1 MASFRSFAV
10 AAALANGAQASTMS
24 EGTARANPIRRVVTM
39 IQDMAKKVEQQGER
53 DEEIFEKFMCYC
65 KNGASNLQA
74 SIDAAITK
82 IPQVESSIKEGIAT
96 QTQLNADLKMH
107 KSDRADAKAA
117 IAAATAIRTK
127 EAATYATDSS
137 DHQTNIA
144 AMGKAIAAL
153 EKGAAGFLQTNA
165 GAQVNHLV
173 RKLSID
179 MDLSNTDRDVISAF
193 LTTKQNAGYAPQG
206 GEITGILKQM
216 KETME
221 GDLDDIN
228 KQEEEA
234 KANFDALVS
243 AKEQEIAA
251 ATKAIEE
258 KTVREGE
265 VAVSIVNMK
274 EDLDDTQKALAED
287 QKFLAD
293 MDKNCATKKDEF
305 AVVVATRK
313 EELTALAETIKILND
328 DDALDLFK
336 KTLPSASLLQIKVQ
350 SKVVKSMALKALQ
363 ASKGARDPRLDL
375 IALALKGKKANFDKV
390 LGMIDDM
397 VVLLGEEQKD
407 DNNKKA
413 YCESQ
418 LDKTDDEQK
427 VLKQTIS
434 DLTKAMEDAEERI
447 ATLKDELAAL
457 TKGIADLDK
466 SVADAT
472 QVRQEENAAYTDNM
486 ANNNA
491 AKELIGIAKN
501 RMNKFYNPKMYVAPP
516 KRELSEEDR
525 IAVNMGGTAPPT
537 PAPGGIAGTGVSAFL
552 SEAPPPPPEA
562 VGAYKKKGEES
573 TGVIAMMDMLIAD
586 VDKEIQEFE
595 VDEKNAQEEYEQFM
609 QDSADKRSIDSA
621 TVAEKEEAKADT
633 EAELEHH
640 SGEKIS
646 KEGESMAKAE
656 EIAALHQE
664 CDWLLKNFEARAAAR
679 IGEIDSLKKAKAVL
693 SGADFSLLQ
702 TGVVHSHR
710 F

>member
-1 MASFRSFAV
+1 
-10 AAALANGAQASTMS
+10 
-24 EGTARANPIRRVVTM
+24 
-39 IQDMAKKVEQQGER
+39 
-53 DEEIFEKFMCYC
+53 
-65 KNGASNLQA
+65 
-74 SIDAAITK
+74 
-82 IPQVESSIKEGIAT
+82 
-96 QTQLNADLKMH
+96 
-107 KSDRADAKAA
+107 
-117 IAAATAIRTK
+117 
-127 EAATYATDSS
+127 
-137 DHQTNIA
+137 
-144 AMGKAIAAL
+144 
-153 EKGAAGFLQTNA
+153 
-165 GAQVNHLV
+165 
-173 RKLSID
+173 
-179 MDLSNTDRDVISAF
+179 
-193 LTTKQNAGYAPQG
+193 
-206 GEITGILKQM
+206 
-216 KETME
+216 
-221 GDLDDIN
+221 
-228 KQEEEA
+228 
-234 KANFDALVS
+234 
-243 AKEQEIAA
+243 
-251 ATKAIEE
+251 
-258 KTVREGE
+258 
-265 VAVSIVNMK
+265 
-274 EDLDDTQKALAED
+274 
-287 QKFLAD
+287 
-293 MDKNCATKKDEF
+293 
-305 AVVVATRK
+305 
-313 EELTALAETIKILND
+313 
-328 DDALDLFK
+328 
-336 KTLPSASLLQIKVQ
+336 
-350 SKVVKSMALKALQ
+350 
-363 ASKGARDPRLDL
+363 
-375 IALALKGKKANFDKV
+375 
-390 LGMIDDM
+390 
-397 VVLLGEEQKD
+397 
-407 DNNKKA
+407 
-413 YCESQ
+413 
-418 LDKTDDEQK
+418 
-427 VLKQTIS
+427 
-434 DLTKAMEDAEERI
+434 MEDAEERI

-472 QVRQEENAAYTDNM
+472 QTRQEENAAYTDNM

-595 VDEKNAQEEYEQFM
+595 VDEKNAQEEYEQMM
-609 QDSADKRSIDSA
+609 QDSADKRSIDVA

-679 IGEIDSLKKAKAVL
+679 TGEIDSLKKAKAVL